1 MMSINTAQ
9 LHAQLKASLASAYL
23 LAGEEPLL
31 LEEAADAVRAKARAA
46 GYSERDVLY
55 YETGFDWHRLH
66 AAGEN
71 LSLFASRRIL
81 ELRLGDKSPGVDGS
95 KVLLGWLERPPA
107 DTLLLVHAG
116 KLDKRGRESAWFT
129 GFEKA
134 GIAVYAWPVTAAEL
148 PRWIESRL
156 AQAGLRAQAD
166 ALDLLSARTEGNLL
180 ACAQEIEKLKLLCP
194 DGQVSIERIL
204 EATADSARF
213 DVFDLVDKILKGQ
226 PAAVL
231 QVVAR
236 LREEGVDVI
245 PVVAA
250 LAYTLRQL
258 YQASRQLADGQPL
271 ERTLSAARVWGPRQA
286 PFKLALRRL
295 PPEKLLEFIKE
306 SSWVDQV
313 AKGAGWVR
321 FDPAGKSNHRV
332 VALEE
337 LLKLATRLSGV
348 ALPASYPA

>member
-1 MMSINTAQ
+1 MPIKPEQIPAQ
-9 LHAQLKASLASAYL
+9 VKRGLAQAYL

-31 LEEAADAVRAKARAA
+31 LEEAADAIRAKARAE
-46 GYSERDVLY
+46 GYSEREVLHV
-55 YETGFDWHRLH
+55 ETGFDWHRLH
-66 AAGEN
+66 ASGEN

-95 KVLLGWLERPPA
+95 QALVAWLQQAPA
-107 DTLLLVHAG
+107 DTLLIAHVG

-129 GFEKA
+129 TFERT
-134 GIAVYAWPVTAAEL
+134 GVAVYAWPVTAAEL

-156 AQAGLRAQAD
+156 RDAGLSASPD
-166 ALDLLSARTEGNLL
+166 ALQLLTARTEGNLM
-180 ACAQEIEKLKLLCP
+180 ACAQEIEKLKLLCV
-194 DGQVSIERIL
+194 DGQVGVERIL

-213 DVFDLVDKILKGQ
+213 EAFDLVDKILKGQ
-226 PAAVL
+226 SIAVL
-231 QVVAR
+231 QVLTR

-245 PVVAA
+245 PIVAA

-258 YQASRQLADGQPL
+258 YQASRQLSAGQPI
-271 ERTLSAARVWGPRQA
+271 ERALSAARVWGPRQA

-295 PPEKLLEFIKE
+295 SQDKLLEFIQE

-321 FDPAGKSNHRV
+321 FDPHGKSNHRI
-332 VALEE
+332 AAWEE
-337 LLKLATRLSGV
+337 LVKLAARLSGV
-348 ALPASYPA
+348 ALYDAHPA

>member
-1 MMSINTAQ
+1 MSITPVQ
-9 LHAQLKASLASAYL
+9 LHAQLVKTALGSAYL

-31 LEEAADAVRAKARAA
+31 LEEAADAVRTKARAE

-95 KVLLGWLERPPA
+95 KALLGWLERPPA

-129 GFEKA
+129 AFEKQ
-134 GIAVYAWPVTAAEL
+134 GVAVYAWPVTRADL

-156 AQAGLRAQAD
+156 QAAGLRAQAD

-180 ACAQEIEKLKLLCP
+180 ACAQEIEKLKLLCS
-194 DGQVSIERIL
+194 DGQVSVERIQ

-213 DVFDLVDKILKGQ
+213 DAFDLIDKILKGQ

-231 QVVAR
+231 QVLAR
-236 LREEGVDVI
+236 LREEGVEVI

-271 ERTLSAARVWGPRQA
+271 ERALSAARVWGPRQA
-286 PFKLALRRL
+286 PFKQALRRL
-295 PPEKLLEFIKE
+295 PPDKLLEFIKE

-321 FDPAGKSNHRV
+321 LDAGGKANNRL
-332 VALEE
+332 VAWEE
-337 LLKLATRLSGV
+337 LVKLATRLSGV
-348 ALPASYPA
+348 ALRETYPA